1 MSEWIDL
8 SNAWLSTRRETLA
21 VLEEVAE
28 TKLSRTATERP
39 GWTLRHS
46 VTFLA
51 ALDAEVLQLAAGE
64 ELSAW
69 DLRRLRGEAMFAA
82 QYLRMR
88 DLLPHLADTAQR
100 VEDFMADNE
109 PDDIG
114 SIVVAITGKLA
125 EAKTILGIIKEANQ

>member
-64 ELSAW
+64 ELSEW

>member
-8 SNAWLSTRRETLA
+8 SNAWLSTRRETLGA
-21 VLEEVAE
+21 LEEVAE

-51 ALDAEVLQLAAGE
+51 ALDAEVLQLAIGE
-64 ELSAW
+64 EIKDW
-69 DLRRLRGEAMFAA
+69 DLRLLRGEAMFEA

-88 DLLPHLADTAQR
+88 DLLPFLTDSAQR
-100 VEDFMADNE
+100 VEDYMSANE
-109 PDDIG
+109 PHDI
-114 SIVVAITGKLA
+114 SSVIVAIRGKLVDA
-125 EAKTILGIIKEANQ
+125 QGILEIIKEANQ

>member
-46 VTFLA
+46 VTFLT
-51 ALDAEVLQLAAGE
+51 ALDAEVLQIATGK
-64 ELSAW
+64 ELLEW

-88 DLLPHLADTAQR
+88 DLLPHLADTAQQ
-100 VEDFMADNE
+100 VEDFMIANE
-109 PDDIG
+109 PNDID
-114 SIVVAITGKLA
+114 SISFAIRGKLE
-125 EAKTILGIIKEANQ
+125 EAKTILGIIREANQ

>member
-1 MSEWIDL
+1 MSEWIDI
-8 SNAWLSTRRETLA
+8 SSAWISTRHETLV
-21 VLEEVAE
+21 VLEGVAE

-51 ALDAEVLQLAAGE
+51 ALDAEVLQLATGE
-64 ELSAW
+64 EITDW

-88 DLLPHLADTAQR
+88 DLLPFLTDTAQR
-100 VEDFMADNE
+100 VEDYMSANE
-109 PDDIG
+109 PNDI
-114 SIVVAITGKLA
+114 SSAIIAIRGKLV
-125 EAKTILGIIKEANQ
+125 EAQSVLEIIKEANQ

>member
-64 ELSAW
+64 ELSEW

-125 EAKTILGIIKEANQ
+125 EANTILGIIKEANQ

>member
-1 MSEWIDL
+1 
-8 SNAWLSTRRETLA
+8 
-21 VLEEVAE
+21 VLEGVAE

-51 ALDAEVLQLAAGE
+51 ALDAEVLQLATGE
-64 ELSAW
+64 EITDW

-88 DLLPHLADTAQR
+88 DLLPFLTDTAQR
-100 VEDFMADNE
+100 VEDYMSANE
-109 PDDIG
+109 PNDI
-114 SIVVAITGKLA
+114 SSAIVAIRGKLV
-125 EAKTILGIIKEANQ
+125 EAQSILEIIKEANQ

>member
-8 SNAWLSTRRETLA
+8 SNVWLSTRRETLA

-51 ALDAEVLQLAAGE
+51 ALDAEVLHLAAGE

>member
-1 MSEWIDL
+1 LSEWIDL

-46 VTFLA
+46 VTFLT
-51 ALDAEVLQLAAGE
+51 ALDAEVLQIATGK
-64 ELSAW
+64 ELLEW

-88 DLLPHLADTAQR
+88 DLLPHLTETAQR
-100 VEDFMADNE
+100 VEDYMSASE
-109 PDDIG
+109 PNDIS
-114 SIVVAITGKLA
+114 SIIVAIRGKLA
-125 EAKTILGIIKEANQ
+125 EAQSILGVIKEANQ

>member
-51 ALDAEVLQLAAGE
+51 ALDAEVLHLAAGE

-100 VEDFMADNE
+100 VEDFMANNE
-109 PDDIG
+109 PDDIS

>member
-8 SNAWLSTRRETLA
+8 SNVWLSTRRETLA

>member
-8 SNAWLSTRRETLA
+8 SNVWLSTRRETLA

-64 ELSAW
+64 ELSEW

>member
-28 TKLSRTATERP
+28 TKLSRTVTERP

>member
-1 MSEWIDL
+1 
-8 SNAWLSTRRETLA
+8 

-46 VTFLA
+46 VTSLA

>member
-1 MSEWIDL
+1 LSEWIDL

-64 ELSAW
+64 ELSEW

>member
-28 TKLSRTATERP
+28 TKLSRTVTERP

-114 SIVVAITGKLA
+114 LIVVAIAGKLA

>member
-1 MSEWIDL
+1 LSEWIDL
-8 SNAWLSTRRETLA
+8 SNVWLSTRRETLA

-51 ALDAEVLQLAAGE
+51 ALDAEVLHLAAGE

>member
-8 SNAWLSTRRETLA
+8 SNVWLSTRRETLA

-51 ALDAEVLQLAAGE
+51 ALDAEVLHLAAGE

-109 PDDIG
+109 PDDIS
-114 SIVVAITGKLA
+114 SIVFAIAGKLA

>member
-8 SNAWLSTRRETLA
+8 SNVWLSTRRETLA

-28 TKLSRTATERP
+28 TKLSRTVTERP